1 MTDTLPILSGKD
13 VIKALGKVG
22 YTMND
27 QKGSHNHLMHP
38 QRRPLTVPN
47 HPEIAR
53 GISSLRTQISPLKN
67 FWSCDN
73 SRLC

>member
-1 MTDTLPILSGKD
+1 
-13 VIKALGKVG
+13 
-22 YTMND
+22 MND